1 MYILGTIGLLM
12 SGGNGAK
19 IADVGGQ
26 WGEEYGAQNFV
37 VETDHNNP
45 LDMLNYLKGRGL
57 LE

>member
-12 SGGNGAK
+12 S
-19 IADVGGQ
+19 GGQ

-45 LDMLNYLKGRGL
+45 FDMLNYLKGQGL